1 MRLPDLKSFLNKMT
15 FCVPGKRA
23 YLFLIFNKFTRS
35 GTLVKPNT
43 HHHQNQHHHRNRH
56 HHHRLNIVIT
66 IIINIIVI
74 LLLISVSTSGEM
86 FGRCLIQQA
95 NIWHRCLTERLLY
108 CTHFVI
114 FTNITTVVSSLS
126 FLLSLHHLIILSLFS
141 CCYPFISFR
150 LHLKKFSVH
159 R

>member
-1 MRLPDLKSFLNKMT
+1 MLFEGLKICTTMQCSKSPIML
-15 FCVPGKRA
+15 VP
-23 YLFLIFNKFTRS
+23 
-35 GTLVKPNT
+35 
-43 HHHQNQHHHRNRH
+43 
-56 HHHRLNIVIT
+56 T
-66 IIINIIVI
+66 IIIIIIIIIVI
-74 LLLISVSTSGEM
+74 IIIISSPSSSSSSSLSSHRAM
-86 FGRCLIQQA
+86 LCRCLIQQA
-95 NIWHRCLTERLLY
+95 NIWHHCLTERLLY

-141 CCYPFISFR
+141 CCYPFISFS